1 MKVHELIDQLQEMD
15 PEREVMIAHQPSWPL
30 AETVAGVVAEG
41 GEDAEA
47 ESVVWVV
54 AGGHHE
60 ELSPYAP
67 HEVFDLAM
75 NGSTW

>member
-1 MKVHELIDQLQEMD
+1 MKVYELIEMLQEMD

-41 GEDAEA
+41 GEA

-67 HEVFDLAM
+67 REVFDVEMGGAA
-75 NGSTW
+75 W